1 MAVVSVVFESVFL
14 VLLLL
19 IRFDWISI
27 VNILTCISC
36 LVCASVVS
44 CCQQTKNA
52 FSTYCIS
59 SILGFVVQLFVQII
73 LIWYLIDLER
83 VCEAAAIYADSTPE
97 KEDDVVVDRKC
108 DFVRTLLWIIL
119 LLGFGVM
126 CIRALSVKLA

>member
-1 MAVVSVVFESVFL
+1 MAVVSVVFESIF
-14 VLLLL
+14 LLLL
-19 IRFDWISI
+19 VLTGFDWTSI
-27 VNILTCISC
+27 LNILTCISC

-44 CCQQTKNA
+44 CCQQTKSA
-52 FSTYCIS
+52 FSSYCVS

-73 LIWYLIDLER
+73 LIWYLIDLDR
-83 VCEAAAIYADSTPE
+83 ICEAAATYAESTPE

-108 DFVRTLLWIIL
+108 DVVKTLLWVIL